1 MAEHR
6 KKCASVCVKNGAIGS
21 GTVEF
26 FPAAQWGGPQGLY
39 RLRMGRKW
47 LDAPH
52 GLHGTGRFLTVAEI
66 AALLAYHIFG
76 VDLRHAAPPPP
87 PDHLPRKRLVAVRT
101 GGTDEYPLH
110 DVTRIASEAPV
121 LGADGRWYVAVH
133 LYGRGTVL
141 VPAEECHPK

>member
-1 MAEHR
+1 MAEYR
-6 KKCASVCVKNGAIGS
+6 KKCAAVCVKNGAIGS

-26 FPAAQWGGPQGLY
+26 FPAVEWGGPQGLY

-47 LDAPH
+47 LE
-52 GLHGTGRFLTVAEI
+52 GTHGTMRFLTVQEV
-66 AALLAYHIFG
+66 AALLAYQVFG
-76 VDLRHAAPPPP
+76 VDLREAAPAPR
-87 PDHLPRKRLVAVRT
+87 PDHLPRKCPVSVRT
-101 GGTDEYPLH
+101 GGTDEHPLH
-110 DVTRIASEAPV
+110 DVTRISSEAPV